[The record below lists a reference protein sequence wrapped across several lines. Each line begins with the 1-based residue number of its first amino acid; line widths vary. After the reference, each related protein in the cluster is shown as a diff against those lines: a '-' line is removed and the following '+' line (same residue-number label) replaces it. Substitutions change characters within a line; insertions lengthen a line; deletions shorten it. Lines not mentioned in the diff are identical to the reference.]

1 MNLLKQKQ
9 MAEAIKRMKAL
20 GLYPA
25 VIKEFEEDG
34 RLNLAEYNGIL
45 FHLDYDEKEMIKI
58 WEQEENSLVYH
69 VIKTKTSFG
78 LLYSLLYVSDTEEE
92 WEMENNDVKDL
103 TPFVYVFNK
112 TVPEYSEFG
121 SITILPKNGGLVRTN

>member
-1 MNLLKQKQ
+1 MNLLKEKQ

-34 RLNLAEYNGIL
+34 KLNLSEYNGIL
-45 FHLDYDEKEMIKI
+45 FHLNDDEKEMIKT
-58 WEQEENSLVYH
+58 WEQDECLVYH
-69 VIKTKTSFG
+69 VIKSKTSFG

-92 WEMENNDVKDL
+92 WEMDFEDIKEHC
-103 TPFVYVFNK
+103 PFVYVVNK

>member
-34 RLNLAEYNGIL
+34 KLNLSEYNGIL
-45 FHLDYDEKEMIKI
+45 FHLNDDEKEMIKT
-58 WEQEENSLVYH
+58 WEQDECLVYH
-69 VIKTKTSFG
+69 VIKSKTSFG

-92 WEMENNDVKDL
+92 WEMDFEDIKEYC
-103 TPFVYVFNK
+103 PFVYVVNK